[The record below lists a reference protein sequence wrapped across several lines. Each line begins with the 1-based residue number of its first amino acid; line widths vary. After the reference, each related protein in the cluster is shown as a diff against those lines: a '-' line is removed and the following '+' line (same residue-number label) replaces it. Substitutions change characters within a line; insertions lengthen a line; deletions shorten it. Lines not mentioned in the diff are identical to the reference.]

1 MLATLAA
8 IPLLG
13 FGFLDILSHAP
24 NRLVVPTPVP
34 LAALGLAPIV
44 LAVVPPLAL
53 LGLAAVGG
61 PGARPLAGRGAE
73 PRLDPRLLRLIVA
86 CANPVLLLA
95 AACLGAERLPGRVGI
110 GAACW
115 IGLLAG
121 LLAISHALTPF
132 RRALLAV
139 PVLLGAG
146 FIAAAAAGAFAR
158 LSLAVEFSQRRAA
171 LADAVWRHLE
181 LSVATLCLACAIGL
195 PLGIASFRRPSLR
208 GPLYGVLNVLQTIP
222 SIAAFG
228 LLIAPL
234 SALAAAVPWLGRLG
248 VGGIGAAPALIALTL
263 YGLLPVV
270 RNADAGLASVD
281 PAIRE
286 AAAGMGLTPRGLLWR
301 VELPLAMPTLLAG
314 VRIVA
319 VQTIG
324 LATVA
329 SLIGAGGLGTFVFE
343 GVGEDATDLVLLG
356 ALPVT
361 AMALLAD
368 AALRAAERGLR
379 PG

>member
-1 MLATLAA
+1 MPATLAA

-13 FGFLDILSHAP
+13 FAFLAFLDHAP

-34 LAALGLAPIV
+34 LAALGLAPIL
-44 LAVVPPLAL
+44 LAVVPPVAL
-53 LGLAAVGG
+53 LGLAIIGG

-73 PRLDPRLLRLIVA
+73 PRFLAVA

-95 AACLGAERLPGRVGI
+95 AMCLGAERLPGRVGI

-115 IGLLAG
+115 IGLLAA
-121 LLAISHALTPF
+121 LLAISHSLAPF
-132 RRALLAV
+132 RRLRAVV
-139 PVLLGAG
+139 PVLLAAG
-146 FIAAAAAGAFAR
+146 FIAAATAGAFGR

-171 LADAVWRHLE
+171 LADALWRHLE
-181 LSVATLCLACAIGL
+181 LSIATLCLACAIGL

-234 SALAAAVPWLGRLG
+234 SALAIAVPWLGRLG

-286 AAAGMGLTPRGLLWR
+286 AAAGMGLTPRGLLWA
-301 VELPLAMPTLLAG
+301 VELPLAMPALLAG

-368 AALRAAERGLR
+368 AALRAAERRFR